1 MAAKMSKKDLDYFR
15 DLLNEKKE
23 KLLQELGYLEEHSM
37 RVSPK
42 DSAGDLSVAS
52 YHLADQASESAD
64 TEQAFRLAS
73 REGKYLNHLED
84 ALLKVEAGTYGICTS
99 CKELIPKARLE
110 AVPTAKM
117 CIECKTAKENE

>member
-1 MAAKMSKKDLDYFR
+1 MATKLSKADLDYFR

-23 KLLQELGYLEEHSM
+23 KLLQELGYLEEHSL
-37 RVSPK
+37 RISAK
-42 DSAGDLSVAS
+42 DSSGDLSGVS

-84 ALLKVEAGTYGICTS
+84 ALLKVEQGVYGICVS
-99 CKELIPKARLE
+99 CKKIIPKARLE